1 MRLLGI
7 NRSGVA
13 YGLEILGKYT
23 GLVFIFDILMENL
36 ADFADE
42 FGWYTACHFYN
53 SYKYWQQHR
62 PVCDRCA
69 RMEFGRFLGVHAKC
83 IKRRS
88 RLHLIVSN

>member
-1 MRLLGI
+1 MRLLGTTRAGI
-7 NRSGVA
+7 A

-23 GLVFIFDILMENL
+23 GAIFVFDVLMESL

-42 FGWYTACHFYN
+42 LGWYTARYFYN
-53 SYKYWQQHR
+53 LYKYWQKHR

-69 RMEFGRFLGVHAKC
+69 HMEFGRHLGVHAKC